1 MRKLAAPKR
10 HVALPMAPH
19 PVQNYPTRMLIN
31 LCRQLRQPRESR
43 PLLPAP
49 IPGGPKEWCPPM
61 EPGMMLPTSSATR
74 LLGSEDKYSNFKL
87 IRHTDRKK
95 QDPSLPI
102 LHHPLRWLG
111 W

>member
-1 MRKLAAPKR
+1 
-10 HVALPMAPH
+10 
-19 PVQNYPTRMLIN
+19 MLIN

-49 IPGGPKEWCPPM
+49 IPGGPKAWCPPM
-61 EPGMMLPTSSATR
+61 EPGTLLPISSTSR
-74 LLGSEDKYSNFKL
+74 LLGIDGKYLNGEL
-87 IRHTDRKK
+87 IRHTDGKK
-95 QDPSLPI
+95 QGPSLPI